1 MQKLFTYGTLQHQ
14 DIQEDI
20 FGRILKGTP
29 ETLVGYIVNTI
40 KIEEEFG
47 MIEYPIIVE
56 TENPEDIIQGIV
68 YEVTTNDLRQA
79 DSYEGKHYKRVEVA
93 LQSNE
98 IAWAYSLVV

>member
-47 MIEYPIIVE
+47 MIDYPIIVE
-56 TENPEDIIQGIV
+56 TENPEDIILQRCAWGI
-68 YEVTTNDLRQA
+68 
-79 DSYEGKHYKRVEVA
+79 YKESRCPGY
-93 LQSNE
+93 NPKG
-98 IAWAYSLVV
+98 Y